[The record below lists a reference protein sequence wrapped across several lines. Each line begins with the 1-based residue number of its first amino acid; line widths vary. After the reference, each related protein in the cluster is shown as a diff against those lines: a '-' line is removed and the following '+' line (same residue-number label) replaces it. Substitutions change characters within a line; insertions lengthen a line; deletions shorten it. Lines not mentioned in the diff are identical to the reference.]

1 MVYGIGYRF
10 PSANNGLYISSSN
23 MPIIKGSPVGRPL
36 ICFTMDIADFSNFD
50 RFVLGLYVNNR
61 TGIATE
67 DVPRQGPSSPQVSAK
82 SAERLL
88 S

>member
-1 MVYGIGYRF
+1 CIYYFFKVRAEAAETSGKRYT
-10 PSANNGLYISSSN
+10 LY
-23 MPIIKGSPVGRPL
+23 PGIKGSPVGRPL
-36 ICFTMDIADFSNFD
+36 CFTMDIADFSNFD
-50 RFVLGLYVNNR
+50 RFVLGPQVNNR